1 MKMCLVPGEH
11 HPSWQPLPWPMQPP
25 HPTPALPSGD
35 TAHGGWTGQ
44 PGSHPASLSSQG
56 EAPGPAHPRYHAGPM
71 VLPQAR
77 GNEPGINPPEGQRL
91 PVLVWMSWCV
101 GAGQSPP
108 TYLLPTRE
116 INLTFLCCR
125 QGVGKGLPQRE
136 RKMIG
141 TQPRGHSPDWGVTGS
156 PRLGGSLGGPCT
168 RS

>member
-25 HPTPALPSGD
+25 HPAPALPSGD

-44 PGSHPASLSSQG
+44 PGSHPASPSSQG
-56 EAPGPAHPRYHAGPM
+56 EAPGPAHLRYHAGPM

-77 GNEPGINPPEGQRL
+77 GNEPGINPPEGQWL

-108 TYLLPTRE
+108 DVFAAHTGDKSHISLLQAGGGQGSASKRE
-116 INLTFLCCR
+116 KNDWDPAP
-125 QGVGKGLPQRE
+125 GA
-136 RKMIG
+136 
-141 TQPRGHSPDWGVTGS
+141 QP
-156 PRLGGSLGGPCT
+156 
-168 RS
+168 